1 MLIVHVKVAYI
12 DVLFACSIFSDVAG
26 DVTIVVDGDS
36 FLLHKVN
43 LNQSG
48 YTDIDIYL
56 DHL

>member
-1 MLIVHVKVAYI
+1 MRKLLTL

-48 YTDIDIYL
+48 YTAIDIYL